1 MSKSLHNNQ
10 PVTKAKI
17 NSDTRISNVKTANNP
32 FFNFTDDEDEDDFLA
47 VPLDEIDFNE
57 LNVEDEKDFK
67 YDEEEEELYDDD
79 DIDENDMDE
88 E

>member
-1 MSKSLHNNQ
+1 MANSIRNNQ
-10 PVTKAKI
+10 PVTKATI
-17 NSDTRISNVKTANNP
+17 NSATRISNDKTANNP

-67 YDEEEEELYDDD
+67 YDDEEEVYDDD
-79 DIDENDMDE
+79 DMDEDDIDEE
-88 E
+88 